1 MAHKT
6 SFDIVLKVAER
17 CNLACSYCYYFYQEF
32 DNAKSPPIIRRD
44 VVEQLARF
52 LKDAALA
59 TTIDHFN
66 VVLHGGEP
74 LLLKKKYF
82 DEICTYLRTELEGY
96 VGVDFSIQT
105 NGVLIDEDW
114 IELFSKHRINAGIS
128 IDGLQVDHD
137 RLRPDKQGRG
147 SYDRAI
153 NGLRLLQ
160 QAVKDG
166 RLRSAGVLGVVPAH
180 VSGEAFLK
188 HLIVDL
194 QVNSPGLNFPRGGW
208 DSQDAIE
215 WNADTEARRE
225 LVITWLRDHIHPK
238 FSYITH
244 FADVFFGMMSDEGAK
259 NLDRK
264 MSRRHHILTVSS
276 SGEMLVDD
284 NLLGLDG
291 DLSQTPMTIFDSSFL
306 DFLASPAW
314 QQLQRAVDTVPTAC
328 KECVWYRTCR
338 SGNLYN
344 RYSKAD
350 GFQPHSV
357 LCDSIK
363 VMTEEMATYLLA
375 YKRTTIDELIT
386 RLKTAPTYSA
396 EVALADLLGYDSEDS
411 RADKAEFTL

>member
-1 MAHKT
+1 MARKT

-52 LKDAALA
+52 LSDAART

-74 LLLKKKYF
+74 LLVKKRYF
-82 DEICTYLRTELEGY
+82 DEICTYLRSELEG
-96 VGVDFSIQT
+96 VVDIDFAIQT
-105 NGVLIDEDW
+105 NGVLIDDEW

-128 IDGLQVDHD
+128 IDGLQDDHD
-137 RLRPDKQGRG
+137 RLRPDKRGRG

-153 NGLRLLQ
+153 AGLRLLQ
-160 QAVKDG
+160 QAVADG
-166 RLRSAGVLGVVPAH
+166 KIRSAGVLGVVPAH

-194 QVNSPGLNFPRGGW
+194 KVNSPGLNFPRGGW
-208 DSQDAIE
+208 DSADAIE
-215 WNADTEARRE
+215 WNADTEARRD
-225 LVITWLRDHIHPK
+225 LVVTWLRDHIHPK

-244 FADVFFGMMSDEGAK
+244 FADVFFGMMSDEGAEK
-259 NLDRK
+259 LDWK
-264 MSRRHHILTVSS
+264 LSRRHHIMTVSS
-276 SGEMLVDD
+276 SGEILIDD

-291 DLSQTPMTIFDSSFL
+291 DLSQAPMTIFDSRFV

-314 QQLQRAVDTVPTAC
+314 QQLQQAVDTVPSAC
-328 KECVWYRTCR
+328 GECVWYRTCR

-344 RYSKAD
+344 RHSKAE
-350 GFQPHSV
+350 GFLAHSA

-375 YKRTTIDELIT
+375 YKRTTIDELIA
-386 RLKTAPTYSA
+386 RLKTAPTCSA
-396 EVALADLLGYDSEDS
+396 DSALRDLLGHDPMPLNPVDQE
-411 RADKAEFTL
+411 LIP